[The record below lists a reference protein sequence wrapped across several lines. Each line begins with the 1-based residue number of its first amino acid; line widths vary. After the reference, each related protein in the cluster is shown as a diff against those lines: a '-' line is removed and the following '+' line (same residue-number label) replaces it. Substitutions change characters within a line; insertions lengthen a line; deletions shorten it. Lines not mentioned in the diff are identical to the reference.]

1 MSQQS
6 TDGANLRRGDNNER
20 FVAFA
25 FAAADLVVEVEPGG
39 QITCAAGAFRTRL
52 GQAPE
57 AFLGRSIRDVVD
69 PVDHATLDAALRLLS
84 QKGRLLPLM
93 IRLADPG
100 RTRLALAGLRYAV
113 TDGPIRLYL
122 TFAVPPTPIE
132 ALPAATPRMFGQA
145 AEARLRGG
153 TPSDIGLLEIKS
165 GKEGLAPAG
174 AIGSALQKI
183 APDVLASEVAPGR
196 FGLLDAGGGAA
207 GLMAIAASLEAELR
221 GQGVDVAVASHSLP
235 LSVGRLTAMQAAR
248 ALRQALAGFA
258 RDGVAGLSAAGFAGG
273 LAGYME
279 QAAVHTDA
287 LRRAIRLRSFE
298 LLFQPI
304 VSLADRSV
312 HHYEA
317 LIRPRPVPGCP
328 FDTPQDFVVLVEA
341 LGLAGELDI
350 TIAALASE
358 AAVTSTVPIAFN
370 VSAQSVQSVAF
381 RARLLSLLSASP
393 ACSAGQLIVEM
404 TETAEVD
411 DIAEAARTAEALR
424 AIGVPFC
431 LDDFG
436 AGAADMRLL
445 RALPADLVKLDGSY
459 VAGVVHDGRERGF
472 VAGMI
477 DIARAV
483 KAAVVAEQIEVELE
497 ADTLLAMGVTYGQGW
512 LFGRAAPLPASSLRR
527 AKIGPLPNARRRGAT
542 KGTWE

>member
-39 QITCAAGAFRTRL
+39 QITCAAGAFRSRL

-57 AFLGRSIRDVVD
+57 AYLGHSIRDVVD

-304 VSLADRSV
+304 VSLADRSL

-483 KAAVVAEQIEVELE
+483 KAGVVAEQIEVELE

-527 AKIGPLPNARRRGAT
+527 TKIGPLPNARRRGAT

>member
-1 MSQQS
+1 MSQQP

-39 QITCAAGAFRTRL
+39 QITCAARAFRTRL

-57 AFLGRSIRDVVD
+57 AFVGRSIRDVVD
-69 PVDHATLDAALRLLS
+69 PMDHATLDAALRLLS
-84 QKGRLLPLM
+84 EKGQLLPLM

-100 RTRLALAGLRYAV
+100 HTRLALAGLRYAV
-113 TDGPIRLYL
+113 AGSPVRLYL
-122 TFAVPPTPIE
+122 TFAAPPTPIE

-145 AEARLRGG
+145 PEARLRAGP
-153 TPSDIGLLEIKS
+153 PSDIGLLEIKS
-165 GKEGLAPAG
+165 GKDGLAPDG
-174 AIGSALQKI
+174 AIGCALQKV
-183 APDVLASEVAPGR
+183 APDVLSSEVAPGR
-196 FGLLDAGGGAA
+196 FGLLGAGGGAA

-235 LSVGRLTAMQAAR
+235 LSAGRLTAMRAAR

-258 RDGVAGLSAAGFAGG
+258 RDGAAGLSAAGFGGG

-317 LIRPRPVPGCP
+317 LIRPRPVRGWP
-328 FDTPQDFVVLVEA
+328 FDSPQDFVVLVEA

-350 TIAALASE
+350 TVAAIASE
-358 AAVTSTVPIAFN
+358 VAVTSTVPIAFN
-370 VSAQSVQSVAF
+370 VSAQSVQNVAF
-381 RARLLSLLSASP
+381 RGRLLALLSASP
-393 ACSAGQLIVEM
+393 ACRAG
-404 TETAEVD
+404 
-411 DIAEAARTAEALR
+411 
-424 AIGVPFC
+424 
-431 LDDFG
+431 
-436 AGAADMRLL
+436 
-445 RALPADLVKLDGSY
+445 
-459 VAGVVHDGRERGF
+459 
-472 VAGMI
+472 
-477 DIARAV
+477 
-483 KAAVVAEQIEVELE
+483 
-497 ADTLLAMGVTYGQGW
+497 
-512 LFGRAAPLPASSLRR
+512 
-527 AKIGPLPNARRRGAT
+527 
-542 KGTWE
+542 